1 MSYQGSYNFCFIVE
15 ARMTTFYTVA
25 TLECHATWHAQDIN
39 HI

>member
-1 MSYQGSYNFCFIVE
+1 MLYQGSYNFCFIVG
-15 ARMTTFYTVA
+15 AQMTFYTVA